1 MENQARPLD
10 VDLLEHDLEYPMGLR
25 SIAMFN
31 DGFGLSV
38 GQDGIK
44 VAERFLMIVIVEPL
58 GL

>member
-31 DGFGLSV
+31 DDLVCLLVKTGSKSRSGFS
-38 GQDGIK
+38 
-44 VAERFLMIVIVEPL
+44 
-58 GL
+58 

>member
-1 MENQARPLD
+1 MDLVITWGQARPLD
-10 VDLLEHDLEYPMGLR
+10 VDLLEHDLEYPWGLR

-44 VAERFLMIVIVEPL
+44 VAEVDSS
-58 GL
+58 